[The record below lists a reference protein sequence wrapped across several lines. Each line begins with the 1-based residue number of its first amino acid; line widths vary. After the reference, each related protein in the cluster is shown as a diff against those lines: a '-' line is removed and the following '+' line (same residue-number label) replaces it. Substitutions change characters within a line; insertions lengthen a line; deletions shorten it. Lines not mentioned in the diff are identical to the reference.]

1 MKGLIKMIE
10 LEEGLQKGKDNI
22 LDSYLENTSTD
33 EIRKDIKYLIEKARK
48 EVFEITQKV
57 EKGEYSDIR

>member
-1 MKGLIKMIE
+1 MIE